1 MQKKHL
7 IYLLFSCVLVACSN
21 YNEVIKGDDYVKK
34 FELANSMYDDEDFL
48 KSIVLYE
55 QIYQHAPKS
64 GEGELAYYRLGQSYY
79 NAEDY
84 YMAGYYFSSYVQRF
98 PYSTKNEELMF
109 LAAMCKVK
117 NSPESSLDQSE
128 TEEAINAVQVFVDF
142 YPNTKLM
149 DSCNQIIDKLRF
161 KIESK
166 EMNHVLLYSNTERYR
181 AAVTSAEIFLEKYPT
196 SEYAET
202 VFSSMVK
209 NSYYLTINS
218 VERKKSA
225 RIDETNERMRKFEA
239 NFPDSDLIKSLN
251 QLVNKLSN

>member
-1 MQKKHL
+1 
-7 IYLLFSCVLVACSN
+7 
-21 YNEVIKGDDYVKK
+21 
-34 FELANSMYDDEDFL
+34 
-48 KSIVLYE
+48 
-55 QIYQHAPKS
+55 
-64 GEGELAYYRLGQSYY
+64 
-79 NAEDY
+79 
-84 YMAGYYFSSYVQRF
+84 
-98 PYSTKNEELMF
+98 
-109 LAAMCKVK
+109 
-117 NSPESSLDQSE
+117 
-128 TEEAINAVQVFVDF
+128 
-142 YPNTKLM
+142 M

-225 RIDETNERMRKFEA
+225 RIDETNERMRRFEA
-239 NFPDSDLIKSLN
+239 NFPDSDQIKSLN

>member
-1 MQKKHL
+1 MRNNYI
-7 IYLLFSCVLVACSN
+7 IYIIVCSFITACSN
-21 YNEVIKGDDYVKK
+21 YNEVIKGDDYIKK
-34 FELANSMYDDEDFL
+34 FELANTLYDNEDFL

-79 NAEDY
+79 NVEDY

-109 LAAMCKVK
+109 MAAMCKVK
-117 NSPESSLDQSE
+117 NSPQSSLDQTE
-128 TEEAINAVQVFVDF
+128 TEEAINAVQVFVDR
-142 YPNTKLM
+142 YPNTRLM

-166 EMNHVLLYSNTERYR
+166 EKSHVLLYSNTERYR
-181 AAVTSAEIFLEKYPT
+181 AAVTSAEIFLEKYP
-196 SEYAET
+196 SSQYAEE
-202 VFSSMVK
+202 VFASMVK

-218 VERKKSA
+218 IERKKST
-225 RIDETNERMRKFEA
+225 RIAETNERMRKFEA
-239 NFPDSDLIKSLN
+239 NFPDSDQTKGLN
-251 QLVNKLSN
+251 QLVNKLRN